1 MLVLPQATKAQHCSF
16 HSSLLRAWWEANPA
30 LTSAPPTLR
39 VGIDFL
45 GPAAGLSRKQTLF
58 LFPSWKPSKISTFL
72 KKEKFALI
80 LESIHDNSYEN
91 MNKKSLKLKSSSL
104 IHVWTGWVNQIVNLH
119 TRLFKFN
126 PINIQ
131 NDSISK

>member
-1 MLVLPQATKAQHCSF
+1 
-16 HSSLLRAWWEANPA
+16 
-30 LTSAPPTLR
+30 
-39 VGIDFL
+39 
-45 GPAAGLSRKQTLF
+45 
-58 LFPSWKPSKISTFL
+58 
-72 KKEKFALI
+72 
-80 LESIHDNSYEN
+80 

-104 IHVWTGWVNQIVNLH
+104 VHVWTGWVNQIVNLH